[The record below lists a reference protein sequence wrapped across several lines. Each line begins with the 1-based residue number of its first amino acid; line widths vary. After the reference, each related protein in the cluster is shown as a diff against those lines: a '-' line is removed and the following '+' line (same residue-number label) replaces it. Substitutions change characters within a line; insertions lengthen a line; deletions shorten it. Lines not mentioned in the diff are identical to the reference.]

1 MRPTICSL
9 GRTSG
14 PGKPCQRVGCALH
27 ACTLALLWSGRACA
41 ARLFL
46 YPFVSTCHVPPLH
59 PTPEG
64 PRPRP
69 PLLYASPPRK
79 TRLGSSKQAVREA
92 TRACGVVRLRLALFA
107 TPPPPPKMGH
117 GTTHFSGAVEEA
129 AAQLGLHLI
138 HVFFASLLYNTVS
151 YIPSSS
157 HPSTATAAAVPP
169 LNLFPI
175 LSSSTLSPLL
185 RASHGGKRYS

>member
-1 MRPTICSL
+1 MCTACLHPGVALVWTGMCRTSFSLPIRVDLPRTSPPPHTRRPTPK
-9 GRTSG
+9 T
-14 PGKPCQRVGCALH
+14 
-27 ACTLALLWSGRACA
+27 
-41 ARLFL
+41 
-46 YPFVSTCHVPPLH
+46 PP
-59 PTPEG
+59 P
-64 PRPRP
+64 
-69 PLLYASPPRK
+69 
-79 TRLGSSKQAVREA
+79 
-92 TRACGVVRLRLALFA
+92 LRLAPTQNASGIVQASCERGYTCLWRGAFA
-107 TPPPPPKMGH
+107 PSAVCNPPPPPKMGH